1 MRIKSSCR
9 DRLISKRPETS
20 SRNATWDLPLKV
32 RPQRGGRGQSE
43 MRACHHVCG
52 VYSMEAWR
60 EKPKTKSK
68 GTGTSVSL
76 KPPARQEENQ
86 ESTMWGSL
94 EKGGLQGGVS

>member
-1 MRIKSSCR
+1 MCVVS
-9 DRLISKRPETS
+9 T
-20 SRNATWDLPLKV
+20 A
-32 RPQRGGRGQSE
+32 
-43 MRACHHVCG
+43 
-52 VYSMEAWR
+52 MEAWR
-60 EKPKTKSK
+60 EEPKTKSK